1 MTTGDA
7 PACVA
12 ASHIAAR
19 WDASASSDGMTTR
32 TVPCTFGIATPKASP
47 PTAIIPEFTIC
58 PTRLGNH
65 RKVYQLSNTRGVSSA
80 RVGETATVDYPGLR

>member
-12 ASHIAAR
+12 ASHIALR

-32 TVPCTFGIATPKASP
+32 TVTCTFGIATPQAFT
-47 PTAIIPEFTIC
+47 PTALIPEFTIC

-65 RKVYQLSNTRGVSSA
+65 RKVYQLLNMRGMSSA
-80 RVGETATVDYPGLR
+80 RVRETATVDYLGLR